1 MAPIVFAAMLI
12 ILPFYASDALSAST
26 TPYEPLF
33 EHVADIPMGEA
44 ADRVDY
50 QSLDPAS
57 NRLYI
62 AKMSAGKLIVFDVKQ
77 RSLVATLDNF
87 PKATGVLAVPSL
99 HKIYVSVPG
108 AGLSASVSQVLGMA
122 GLSSGRG
129 AVAILDDRDLHEI
142 VRVPGGV
149 FPDGIAYDPADQKI
163 FVSDERGGAVIVIDA
178 AANQVISR
186 IDAGGETGNVQYD
199 AVSGKIYTPV
209 QSKNE
214 LIVIDPGDLKVVSR
228 HRLMGAAH
236 PHGLAIAPGGRIGYV
251 ACDGNGRLLTVE
263 LNSGKILSDSPVA
276 HDPDVLTVD
285 PEAKRLYVASESGG
299 LSTFDLSDIKAPKSL
314 GEIAAGTNAHSVAVD
329 PTNHQLY
336 LPLANHEGQAVMRI
350 LVPKS

>member
-1 MAPIVFAAMLI
+1 MVRIVLAAMAI
-12 ILPFYASDALSAST
+12 VLPFYAPAARSASNT
-26 TPYEPLF
+26 SYGPLF

-44 ADRVDY
+44 TDRVDY
-50 QSLDPAS
+50 QSLDPIAK
-57 NRLYI
+57 RLYI
-62 AKMSAGKLIVFDVKQ
+62 AKMGAGKLIVFDVANK
-77 RSLVATLDNF
+77 SLVATLDNF

-99 HKIYVSVPG
+99 HKVYVSVPG

-142 VRVPGGV
+142 ARLPGGV

-178 AANQVISR
+178 VANQVIAR

-214 LIVIDPGDLKVVSR
+214 LIVIDPRDLKVVSR
-228 HRLMGAAH
+228 YRLEACEH
-236 PHGLAIAPGGRIGYV
+236 PHGLAIAPGGQVGYV
-251 ACDGNGRLLTVE
+251 ACDGNDRLLTVE
-263 LNSGKILSDSPVA
+263 LTSGKILSNSPVA
-276 HDPDVLTVD
+276 HDPDVLTID
-285 PEAKRLYVASESGG
+285 PVVKRLYVASESGG
-299 LSTFDLSDIKAPKSL
+299 LSAFDLSDIKAPRLL
-314 GEIAAGTNAHSVAVD
+314 GDITAGPNAHSVAVD
-329 PTNHQLY
+329 PATHQLY
-336 LPLANHEGQAVMRI
+336 LPIANLDGEAVMRI
-350 LVPKS
+350 LAPK